1 MEHLHVLLL
10 NNDAIKNVAILVGV
24 KLINTCVTGTSI
36 FLTVIN
42 AKTMKRENKG
52 RIGC

>member
-10 NNDAIKNVAILVGV
+10 NNDAIKNVPVLRGV
-24 KLINTCVTGTSI
+24 RLINTCVTSTSI

-42 AKTMKRENKG
+42 AKTMKGN
-52 RIGC
+52 